1 MIELNPY
8 RDAVKKIKRS
18 QDYSIM
24 DLFTKCE
31 KYDYVKQMKAA
42 GIYPYFHKL
51 ESKQAPEVVMEGKD
65 IIMIGSNNYLGLT
78 SHPEVMEAGIKAIE
92 KYGSGCS
99 GSRFLN
105 GTLDIHVELEKELAE
120 FLCKEDVVTFST
132 GFQSNLGIISA
143 IAGRTDYI
151 LCDKENHASIYD
163 GCRLSFAKMLRYN
176 HSDMEDLERQL
187 GSVPDTAGIL
197 IVTDGVFSMGGDIC
211 KLPEIVKLA
220 KKYGARVMVDD
231 AHGLGVLGAH
241 GRGTAEHF
249 GLEKEVDIY
258 MGTFSKS
265 LASLGGYMAATH
277 EVCEYVR
284 HNSRPFIFSASIT
297 PASVASAR
305 AALNILKRE
314 PERVKR
320 LADISAYMRNK
331 LVDLGVALRD
341 SGDNTPIIPI
351 YTYFNRRT
359 FIACKMLFERGVYVN
374 STISPAVP
382 VGSSLIRTSYM
393 ATHTEEQMDRAA
405 KEIKEVLDLVKD
417 IDD

>member
-1 MIELNPY
+1 
-8 RDAVKKIKRS
+8 
-18 QDYSIM
+18 M
-24 DLFTKCE
+24 DLFKKCR
-31 KYDYVKQMKAA
+31 DYTLTRELKAS
-42 GIYPYFHKL
+42 GYYPYFHKL
-51 ESKQAPEVVMEGKD
+51 ETKQAPEVMMEGKK

-78 SHPEVMEAGIKAIE
+78 SHPEVIDAAKEAVL

-105 GTLDIHVELEKELAE
+105 GTLDTHVLLEQELAE
-120 FLCKEDVVTFST
+120 FLGTEEVVTFST
-132 GFQSNLGIISA
+132 GFQSNLAIISA

-176 HSDMEDLERQL
+176 HSDMEDLERL
-187 GSVPDTAGIL
+187 IKTVPETAGIL
-197 IVTDGVFSMGGDIC
+197 IVTDGVFSMSGDIC
-211 KLPEIVKLA
+211 KLPEIVKIA

-249 GLEKEVDIY
+249 GLEKDVDIV

-265 LASLGGYMAATH
+265 LASLGGYMAASA

-305 AALNILKRE
+305 AALAILKRE
-314 PERVKR
+314 PERVARLKEIANYMRKR
-320 LADISAYMRNK
+320 LK
-331 LVDLGVALRD
+331 EEGVAIID
-341 SGDNTPIIPI
+341 TGSGTPIIPI
-351 YTYFNRRT
+351 YTYENLRT
-359 FIACKMLFERGVYVN
+359 FVACQKLFDRGVYVN
-374 STISPAVP
+374 PTISPAVP
-382 VGSSLIRTSYM
+382 VGQSLIRTSYM
-393 ATHTEEQMDRAA
+393 ATHTEEQMDIAA
-405 KEIKEVLDLVKD
+405 RKIKEVLEEVKD
-417 IDD
+417 IHD